1 MIKAIICVLFS
12 LLSLSGCAK
21 NETIFK
27 KVVLKLRS
35 IKMRRQIFII
45 SHNANLVINGDSDS
59 ILICIKKNNMYHI
72 INDSMESLTKYNYS
86 SINTKMLNDT
96 ILNISTHILD
106 GGKDALSMRVK
117 KIGYKD
123 IFLEEENNG
132 IDI

>member
-1 MIKAIICVLFS
+1 
-12 LLSLSGCAK
+12 
-21 NETIFK
+21 
-27 KVVLKLRS
+27 
-35 IKMRRQIFII
+35 MRRQIFII

-96 ILNISTHILD
+96 ILNISTH
-106 GGKDALSMRVK
+106 KDALSMRVK